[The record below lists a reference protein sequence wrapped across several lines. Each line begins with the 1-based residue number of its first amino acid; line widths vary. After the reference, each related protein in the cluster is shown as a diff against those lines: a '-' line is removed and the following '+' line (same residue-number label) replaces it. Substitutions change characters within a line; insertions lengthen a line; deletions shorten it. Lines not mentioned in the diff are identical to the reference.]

1 MSRQAQRRAFRVF
14 IGTLLALAIA
24 GGIVAWQ
31 VYRFPD
37 TPQGS
42 GQPTA
47 VTIPKGATL
56 HGVVGA
62 LEHAGVVTQPTLFRL
77 YANHR
82 GVAGKIKAGQY
93 KFASSMTPRQVIDQ
107 LVSGAKDEEV
117 SVTIPEGKNM
127 LDVAQLLDEAGVCS
141 AADALRAMRDSSLVR
156 ELGLPGPTLEG
167 YLFPDTYKFRPH
179 TPARK
184 AVLAMVNHFKKVYGD
199 LRAKHEKGAREL
211 EKTYGFGDR
220 EIVILASIVEK
231 ETGAREERPRIAS
244 VFLNR
249 LRLATFKPKL
259 LQTDPTIIYGCTV
272 PELKSDACKKFD
284 GRIRRVHLDDKD
296 NPYNTYT
303 HEGLPPGPIS
313 NPGRASL
320 EGVLAPES
328 TQFLYFVSKND
339 GSHVFAKS
347 QKEHEANVDKYQRHG
362 GGTE

>member
-1 MSRQAQRRAFRVF
+1 
-14 IGTLLALAIA
+14 
-24 GGIVAWQ
+24 
-31 VYRFPD
+31 
-37 TPQGS
+37 
-42 GQPTA
+42 
-47 VTIPKGATL
+47 
-56 HGVVGA
+56 
-62 LEHAGVVTQPTLFRL
+62 
-77 YANHR
+77 
-82 GVAGKIKAGQY
+82 
-93 KFASSMTPRQVIDQ
+93 MTPKQVVDQ

-117 SVTIPEGKNM
+117 TVKILEGKNID
-127 LDVAQLLDEAGVCS
+127 DVAKALEDAGVCG
-141 AADALRAMRDSSLVR
+141 AADALRAARDSSLVR
-156 ELGLPGPTLEG
+156 EAGLPGPTLEG

-184 AVLAMVNHFKKVYGD
+184 AVMAMVNHFKKVYAD
-199 LRAKHEKGAREL
+199 VRAKNEKGARDL
-211 EKTYGFGDR
+211 ERVYSFGDR

-231 ETGAREERPRIAS
+231 ETGSREERPRIAS

-249 LRLATFKPKL
+249 LRLASFKPKV

-284 GRIRRVHLDDKD
+284 GKNIRRIHLDDKD

-320 EGVLAPES
+320 EAVFAPES

-339 GSHVFAKS
+339 GTHVFARS

-362 GGTE
+362 SGTE